1 RSAIPF
7 SAYEAL
13 DRKVFSGPGD
23 ALEQVDVSSALEGVA
38 TVQLPAPAV
47 QEPLDVLVCLGTG
60 LAPAQIPLTPRHGV
74 WTLHLGA
81 QHRYQGEPAVSWEL
95 YFANPA
101 SSSVLEAVGGNGGQ
115 RRVLYRSWAA
125 TDPVSLQRTRNPV
138 YWKSARFTLRRL
150 RDLAAGR
157 WS

>member
-1 RSAIPF
+1 MLRIGVALDGMRAPAWAAWLLRAIRESDVLDLELALLAGSAEEERSAILF

-60 LAPAQIPLTPRHGV
+60 LAPAEIPLTPRHGV
-74 WTLHLGA
+74 WTLHLGD
-81 QHRYQGEPAVSWEL
+81 QHRYQGEPAL
-95 YFANPA
+95 F
-101 SSSVLEAVGGNGGQ
+101 
-115 RRVLYRSWAA
+115 
-125 TDPVSLQRTRNPV
+125 
-138 YWKSARFTLRRL
+138 
-150 RDLAAGR
+150 
-157 WS
+157 